1 MNSHM
6 GGQLAK
12 EVAKL
17 QTLEYKLVRGVV
29 ERVPTSLEGMTEALV
44 GDMKRVEVKSDLS
57 KEQILSRG
65 MGPKQNRFL
74 EDYII
79 KTKPRGVRE

>member
-1 MNSHM
+1 MSSHI

-17 QTLEYKLVRGVV
+17 QTLEYRLVRGVV
-29 ERVPTSLEGMTEALV
+29 EGVSSSMEGMTEALV

-65 MGPKQNRFL
+65 RGPKQNRFI

-79 KTKPRGVRE
+79 KM